1 MKGLFVLSTFLIANH
16 LYAQKF
22 EKEDLYRTWCLDK
35 YSDEETYYEPP
46 KKEVG
51 DYIRLKEDMTYE
63 VKSEGVLDSGTWML
77 NTNGNYLEL
86 KSDPGTSPGQEGK
99 AEKLYLY
106 FLSTQSMVFTYD
118 VDEYR
123 IWEAHY
129 VSCN

>member
-1 MKGLFVLSTFLIANH
+1 MKRLFVLSTFLITNH
-16 LYAQKF
+16 LHAQKF

-35 YSDEETYYEPP
+35 YSDEEAYYEPA

-51 DYIRLKEDMTYE
+51 DYISLKKDMTYE
-63 VKSEGVLDSGTWML
+63 IKSEGELDTGTWML

-86 KSDPGTSPGQEGK
+86 KGEEGK

-129 VSCN
+129 VSCK